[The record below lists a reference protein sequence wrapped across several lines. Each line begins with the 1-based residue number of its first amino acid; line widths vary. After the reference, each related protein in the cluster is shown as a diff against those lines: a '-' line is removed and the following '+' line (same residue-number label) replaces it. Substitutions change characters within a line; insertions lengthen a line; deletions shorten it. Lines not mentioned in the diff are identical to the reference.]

1 MFRHSIAETGLTKAT
16 CELSLSDFPLTTTV
30 FFWYNNPMFCGGMAE
45 WSNAAVL
52 KTVVAQVTVGSNPTP
67 TAMQNTLWR
76 GARAV
81 ESGCLLSSC
90 GASHHGFES
99 HPLRHDDAPVAQWIR
114 ASDYGSEGRG
124 FESSQALMSL

>member
-67 TAMQNTLWR
+67 TAIIPKYGGVQ
-76 GARAV
+76 
-81 ESGCLLSSC
+81 E
-90 GASHHGFES
+90 
-99 HPLRHDDAPVAQWIR
+99 WIR

>member
-1 MFRHSIAETGLTKAT
+1 MIVSCVLT
-16 CELSLSDFPLTTTV
+16 SSDFALTTTLN
-30 FFWYNNPMFCGGMAE
+30 FWYNYQLFSGGMAE

-52 KTVVAQVTVGSNPTP
+52 KTVVAKVTVGSNPTP
-67 TAMQNTLWR
+67 TAIQYTLWR

-90 GASHHGFES
+90 GESHHGFES
-99 HPLRHDDAPVAQWIR
+99 HPLRHNYAPVAQRIR

-124 FESSQALMSL
+124 FESSQALISL

>member
-1 MFRHSIAETGLTKAT
+1 
-16 CELSLSDFPLTTTV
+16 
-30 FFWYNNPMFCGGMAE
+30 MAE

-52 KTVVAQVTVGSNPTP
+52 KTVVAKVTVGSNPTP
-67 TAMQNTLWR
+67 TAIQYILWR

-99 HPLRHDDAPVAQWIR
+99 HPLRHDYAPVAQWIR

-124 FESSQALMSL
+124 FESSRALNNMRFRSRGSGCGAESANMG